1 MTDRVITKNLVLGV
15 LGGHIGEKNG
25 ITARDLALKVWTPP
39 TYGGAAAERPIRG
52 VERVVRKLIQE
63 LRNEGFHICGTPD
76 AGYFIAANAEELD
89 RTCSFLYS
97 RAMAS
102 LQQIAR
108 MKKVSVPDLRGQLK
122 LPT

>member
-1 MTDRVITKNLVLGV
+1 MSADRAITASLVLGV

-25 ITARDLALKVWTPP
+25 ITGEQLARKATGIDRWDERDLRT
-39 TYGGAAAERPIRG
+39 ERL
-52 VERVVRKLIQE
+52 VRKLIQE

-76 AGYFIAANAEELD
+76 AGYFMAATAEELD

-102 LQQIAR
+102 LTQIAR